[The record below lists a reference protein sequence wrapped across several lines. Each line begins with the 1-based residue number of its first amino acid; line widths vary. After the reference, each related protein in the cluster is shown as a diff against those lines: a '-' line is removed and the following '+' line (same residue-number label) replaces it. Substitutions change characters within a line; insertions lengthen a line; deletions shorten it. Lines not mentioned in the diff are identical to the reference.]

1 MSKIN
6 SIKENHIFNR
16 VYSKGRNSVEKNIV
30 VYSARNRRD
39 EKILFGITV
48 RKKLGCAVQRNRAK
62 RLIKEAYRALIR
74 EYELTGSQFIV
85 VVARS
90 GAFSP
95 AAKMWDIYSDM
106 KQAFIKLGIISIK

>member
-16 VYSKGRNSVEKNIV
+16 VYSKGRSSVEKNIV
-30 VYSARNRRD
+30 VYSAKNRRD
-39 EKILFGITV
+39 ERVLLGITV
-48 RKKLGCAVQRNRAK
+48 RKKLAHAVLRNRAK
-62 RLIKEAYRALIR
+62 RLIKEAYRALVK
-74 EYELTGSQFIV
+74 EYGIADSLLIV

-95 AAKMWDIYSDM
+95 SVNMWDIYSDM
-106 KQAFIKLGIISIK
+106 KQAFIKLGIIR